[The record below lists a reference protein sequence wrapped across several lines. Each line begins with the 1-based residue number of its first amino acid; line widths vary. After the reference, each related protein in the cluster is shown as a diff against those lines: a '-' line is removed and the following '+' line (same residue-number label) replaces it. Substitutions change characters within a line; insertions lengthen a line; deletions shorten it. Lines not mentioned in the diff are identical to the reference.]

1 MAEHKIQIADKPT
14 LDIINNAVSL
24 KTKKASTLPTPISG
38 GCAVVL
44 NNEIHILYI
53 DDHYKWNGFS
63 WSKVSTLPYTFRE
76 GCAVVLNNEIHI
88 LGGSS
93 NADKHYKW
101 DGAEWTSVS
110 TLPFYLWDGSA
121 VVLNNEIHILG
132 TNSSDSYTKHYKW
145 NGYSWS
151 EVSTL
156 PYNYYDS
163 LGNTVVINN
172 EIHILGGGV
181 ATNHYKWDGSTWTSV
196 STLPYDFTYGVA
208 IVYNNEIHIMGGY
221 KTAYRKCHYKFNGAE
236 WVKLSDLPFMSD
248 YCCSVV
254 YNGSLHLLC
263 DDWHYILDCDNLFS
277 LLKSLIGKVSPQIST
292 QIYSGTSAQ
301 AFTATGKGKLRM
313 TYFNNGKTSV
323 GYEAVISKVTIDGD
337 LLGTTIKMGY
347 FDNTNKLQGSET
359 LEFMFNSSIS
369 VTVSCSDSTCPVLI
383 QFEVEQ

>member
-101 DGAEWTSVS
+101 DGAEW
-110 TLPFYLWDGSA
+110 
-121 VVLNNEIHILG
+121 
-132 TNSSDSYTKHYKW
+132 K
-145 NGYSWS
+145 
-151 EVSTL
+151 
-156 PYNYYDS
+156 
-163 LGNTVVINN
+163 
-172 EIHILGGGV
+172 
-181 ATNHYKWDGSTWTSV
+181 SV